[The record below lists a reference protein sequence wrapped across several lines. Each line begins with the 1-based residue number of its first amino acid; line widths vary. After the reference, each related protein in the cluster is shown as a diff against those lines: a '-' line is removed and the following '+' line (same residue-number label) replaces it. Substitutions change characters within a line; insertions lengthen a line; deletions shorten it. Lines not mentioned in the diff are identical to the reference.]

1 MKLNKRKV
9 SAFLLSVCFIGIA
22 VSSGGQSKTRNIE
35 NIKPLARP
43 LVTKGYYSI
52 YNNAQK
58 LNSSAGRLI
67 FSGKPGDVNKPDRNI
82 SSGPKKGF
90 YSIGTNAEQKRLQ
103 MTKEGINFSGEAP
116 ARVIQNNTFPVIR
129 KGYYSIGN
137 NVEKLQK

>member
-1 MKLNKRKV
+1 MKLNKRKI
-9 SAFLLSVCFIGIA
+9 SAFLLSVCFISIA
-22 VSSGGQSKTRNIE
+22 VSSCGQSKTGNIE
-35 NIKPLARP
+35 NLTPLARP

-67 FSGKPGDVNKPDRNI
+67 FSGKPGDVNKSERNI
-82 SSGPKKGF
+82 SGGLKKGY
-90 YSIGTNAEQKRLQ
+90 YSIGKNAERKRLQ
-103 MTKEGINFSGEAP
+103 MTREGIDFSGETP
-116 ARVIQNNTFPVIR
+116 ARVIQNNTFPVIK